1 MVLVKVIRKVNIMA
15 VLSSAV
21 KVGKAVIK
29 PGRKKKRGR
38 KSNKVKAEE
47 AKKKQINKK
56 GAAVFPQ
63 LAKEKTVYTKKE
75 KKEIKKLM
83 REQKAD
89 QASEVGKTTGG
100 GKRDKQGRLLSKNI
114 PPSRKEMGDDA
125 FARRIRQGIIGKT
138 KEGEVKNIGKYADIP
153 ENIMDM
159 LYSRFGRKLTL
170 QEIKELI
177 AMGVSPRKGGGKL
190 PDLSGDGKITRK
202 DVLIGRGVIKKKS
215 GGQIGRPRGVGA
227 ALRGYG
233 KGYK

>member
-1 MVLVKVIRKVNIMA
+1 MA
-15 VLSSAV
+15 VGKIV
-21 KVGKAVIK
+21 KTLV
-29 PGRKKKRGR
+29 KRGR
-38 KSNKVKAEE
+38 KKVKRGRKPNKVKAEE
-47 AKKKQINKK
+47 ANKNKK
-56 GAAVFPQ
+56 AAVFPQ
-63 LAKEKTVYTKKE
+63 PAKEKIVYTKKE

-83 REQKAD
+83 RSQERDK
-89 QASEVGKTTGG
+89 ASEVGKTTGG
-100 GKRDKQGRLLSKNI
+100 GKRDSSGRLLSKHI

-138 KEGEVKNIGKYADIP
+138 KEGEVKDIGKYADIP

>member
-1 MVLVKVIRKVNIMA
+1 MA
-15 VLSSAV
+15 VGKIV
-21 KVGKAVIK
+21 KTLV
-29 PGRKKKRGR
+29 KRGR
-38 KSNKVKAEE
+38 KSKRGRKPNKVKAEE
-47 AKKKQINKK
+47 VKKNKK
-56 GAAVFPQ
+56 AAVFPQ
-63 LAKEKTVYTKKE
+63 PAKEKKVYTKKE

-83 REQKAD
+83 RSQERDK
-89 QASEVGKTTGG
+89 ASEVGKTTGG
-100 GKRDKQGRLLSKNI
+100 GKRDSSGRLLSKHI

-138 KEGEVKNIGKYADIP
+138 KEGEVKDIGKYADIP

>member
-1 MVLVKVIRKVNIMA
+1 MA
-15 VLSSAV
+15 ILSSAV

-47 AKKKQINKK
+47 VKKNKK
-56 GAAVFPQ
+56 AAVFPQ
-63 LAKEKTVYTKKE
+63 PAKEKRVYTKKE

-89 QASEVGKTTGG
+89 QASETGKSTGG
-100 GKRDKQGRLLSKNI
+100 GKRDKQGRLLSKHI

-125 FARRIRQGIIGKT
+125 FARRVRQGIIGKT
-138 KEGEVKNIGKYADIP
+138 KEGEVKDIGKYADIP
-153 ENIMDM
+153 ENILDM
-159 LYSRFGRKLTL
+159 LYSRFGKKLKL
-170 QEIKELI
+170 EEIRELI
-177 AMGVSPRKGGGKL
+177 AMGISPRKGGGKL

>member
-1 MVLVKVIRKVNIMA
+1 MA
-15 VLSSAV
+15 ILSTAA
-21 KVGKAVIK
+21 KLGKEIV
-29 PGRKKKRGR
+29 KRGR
-38 KSNKVKAEE
+38 KKVKRGRKPNKVKAEE
-47 AKKKQINKK
+47 ANKNKK
-56 GAAVFPQ
+56 AAVFPQ
-63 LAKEKTVYTKKE
+63 PAKEKIVYTKKE

-83 REQKAD
+83 RSQERDK
-89 QASEVGKTTGG
+89 ASEVGKTTGG
-100 GKRDKQGRLLSKNI
+100 GKRDSSGRLLSKHI

-125 FARRIRQGIIGKT
+125 FARRVRQGIIGKT
-138 KEGEVKNIGKYADIP
+138 KEGEVKDIGKYADIP